1 MNDCRNHGNKISITS
16 EGSAQ
21 LKKSMQD
28 RNKKICKTILRF
40 SFTPRVLVS
49 ITVHYL
55 CYSLNLAKTRMHSSR
70 MRTARSSSRPGG
82 GGSPPAPREQ
92 TPPWEQTPPSPQ
104 DQPPPPPL
112 TESQTPVKILPC
124 PNFVAGGNNP
134 GFPGYSN
141 LSTVKMTDT
150 CMFD

>member
-1 MNDCRNHGNKISITS
+1 MNDCRNHGNKMSITS

-40 SFTPRVLVS
+40 SFTSRVLVS
-49 ITVHYL
+49 ITAHYL

-82 GGSPPAPREQ
+82 GSPPGPREQTHPREQ
-92 TPPWEQTPPSPQ
+92 TPPSPR
-104 DQPPPPPL
+104 DQPLPPVNRI
-112 TESQTPVKILPC
+112 TDACENITLPQLRC
-124 PNFVAGGNNP
+124 GR
-134 GFPGYSN
+134 
-141 LSTVKMTDT
+141 
-150 CMFD
+150 